1 MTAMW
6 DMSFTHL
13 VALVVAAIACAID
26 LRTRRI
32 PNALTF
38 GAAAAALVFHF
49 AAGGLSGLAI
59 GSAGWLAGAAMLLV
73 PYALGGMGA
82 GDVKLLAAL
91 GAWLGAT
98 EVAWAGVYSA
108 LAAALMAVI
117 VAWANGYLREA
128 GRNVWLMVTSWCVLG
143 LRPIPELTL
152 AASRGPRLA
161 YAAPILVGTAAR
173 LWLQ

>member
-82 GDVKLLAAL
+82 GDVKLLAAV
-91 GAWLGAT
+91 GAWIGPSQ
-98 EVAWAGVYSA
+98 VAV
-108 LAAALMAVI
+108 AALISSIAGGI
-117 VAWANGYLREA
+117 VALVIALGCGYLKA
-128 GRNVWLMVTSWCVLG
+128 AFRNVWLLLVHWRVMGVRPMDAVTLQGSK
-143 LRPIPELTL
+143 
-152 AASRGPRLA
+152 GPRLA
-161 YAAPILVGTAAR
+161 YAVPIAIGTVVS
-173 LWLQ
+173 LWLK

>member
-1 MTAMW
+1 
-6 DMSFTHL
+6 MSGTHII
-13 VALVVAAIACAID
+13 ALTIAAVACAID

-32 PNALTF
+32 PNLLTF
-38 GAAAAALVFHF
+38 GAAAAAMVFHAIAGGWSGVGL
-49 AAGGLSGLAI
+49 AAG
-59 GSAGWLAGAAMLLV
+59 GWLAGVAMLAL

-91 GAWLGAT
+91 GAWLGAVD
-98 EVAWAGVYSA
+98 VAWAGAY
-108 LAAALMAVI
+108 AAVAAGGMAI
-117 VAWANGYLREA
+117 VVGLVTGYLPQA
-128 GRNVWLMVTSWCVLG
+128 IRNVGLVLTSWRVIG